1 MHRFKL
7 TFVTFLFIPSLFIGV
22 PLWADVQMQECG
34 SDFSSGANNFGGRF
48 NANTVANEGAFAA
61 LKADGSIS
69 VWGAVQKGGIGGPS
83 DSNYKAVYSNA
94 RAFAALTNNG
104 SITSWGDPNFGGD
117 PSRNYPNA
125 PKDSGY
131 VSIASSTKAFAA
143 IKADGSITAWG
154 SSIAGGV
161 GAPTDKGYVS
171 LFSNQSS
178 FAALKANGSIK
189 SWGEQN
195 NAPSGSGYISISA
208 NAKAFAALKSN
219 GGIKAWGTGDYGASG
234 APTKTGFISITA
246 SDFGFAA
253 LNKDGSISSWGKK
266 DMDSTWGTINQYINP
281 PTGNNFKL
289 IAANQWAFAA
299 LTDNGSIKS
308 WGSDIYGGKGAPT
321 DSGYTYIVASA
332 MSFVAVKADGS
343 MSAWGGNAGQGNGK
357 PVDSGYVSVVS
368 SYWGFSAL
376 RPNGTL
382 HSWGGSD
389 ASHPESFTRYPVGED
404 DFTVIIANDRAFS
417 ALKGDGTLVAWGHG
431 LSGGV
436 HNIPTDSGYISIN
449 GVGANTETDCQFK
462 LAGGGVA
469 PDSVAPVITLNGSVR
484 VTIIRGEN
492 YIDAGAT
499 ATDDRDGDLSVTQ
512 TGSVDTNT
520 VGQYRIT
527 YRAVDKAGN
536 TATKTRTVTVE
547 FAADITKPVISL
559 SGSALITITEGE
571 AYSDAGATALDAR
584 DGSLEVT
591 TTGNVDVNN
600 AGSYTLTYTATD
612 SAGNKATKTRTVI
625 VKPSAVTD
633 TTKPVITLIGPARI
647 TINEGVSYTDAG
659 ATAVDDQDGSLEVTA
674 TGSVDINN
682 AGNYIITYTATDSA
696 GNKAIKTRTI
706 IVKSL
711 AETDTTKPV
720 ITLIGPAQ
728 ITINKDAFYT
738 STGATAID
746 NKDGVLE
753 VVTTGDVDTSKVG
766 TYILTYTA
774 TDSAGNKATTTRTII
789 VKSLAETDT
798 TKPVITLIGP
808 AQITINKDAFYTSTG
823 ATAIDNKDGV
833 LEVVTTGDVD
843 TSKVGTYILTY
854 TATDSA
860 GNKATTTRTIIV
872 KALGEADT
880 TKPVITLIGAS
891 QVTVDKGA
899 TYTVKGGATAI
910 DNKDGVVEVLTTGTV
925 DTNKVG
931 VYRIT
936 YTATDKAGNKAEKV
950 RLVTVVEP
958 ASEVDTTKP
967 VITLNGGESITIN
980 KGETYNELGATAVDN
995 KDGSVDVAVNGSVDI
1010 SKIGSYTVTYT
1021 AVDRAGNRASKS
1033 RLVTVQL
1040 IQPRPEDRDTI
1051 KPTITLIGL
1060 EEVEINQGEIYTDE
1074 GVLATDDRVGQITI
1088 TTTGVV
1094 DTNKAGTYH
1103 LTFSAIDEAGNKASV
1118 SRTVVVK
1125 DTEKPVITLSGES
1138 QLSLFVGDSYN
1149 EPGATAADN
1158 LDGVVSVLISGSVDT
1173 LKAGTYTI
1181 TYKAIDAANNSA
1193 KETRTIVVSAK
1204 KKKAAGSM
1212 GWMLLL
1218 LVGIAYIRRFNCCR

>member
-728 ITINKDAFYT
+728 ITINKGAFYT
-738 STGATAID
+738 STGATA
-746 NKDGVLE
+746 V
-753 VVTTGDVDTSKVG
+753 
-766 TYILTYTA
+766 
-774 TDSAGNKATTTRTII
+774 
-789 VKSLAETDT
+789 
-798 TKPVITLIGP
+798 
-808 AQITINKDAFYTSTG
+808 
-823 ATAIDNKDGV
+823 DNKDGV

-880 TKPVITLIGAS
+880 TKPVITLIGS
-891 QVTVDKGA
+891 SEVTVDKGA

-1118 SRTVVVK
+1118 SRAVVVK